1 MAITAEK
8 LLPTSNTSTV
18 PKGTKF
24 RMKTIE
30 VKVEKINDILKG
42 TLAAEK
48 KQKDDERTKQ
58 DLTKVKSTIKTRR
71 DGTAGTLAGTIGS
84 AAGATRSAPT
94 PKLTIADIQ

>member
-24 RMKTIE
+24 RMKTIK
-30 VKVEKINDILKG
+30 VKIDKINDILKG

-48 KQKDDERTKQ
+48 KQKDDERKTTEKETSTKAENELEKEQ
-58 DLTKVKSTIKTRR
+58 KKFPI
-71 DGTAGTLAGTIGS
+71 
-84 AAGATRSAPT
+84 
-94 PKLTIADIQ
+94 